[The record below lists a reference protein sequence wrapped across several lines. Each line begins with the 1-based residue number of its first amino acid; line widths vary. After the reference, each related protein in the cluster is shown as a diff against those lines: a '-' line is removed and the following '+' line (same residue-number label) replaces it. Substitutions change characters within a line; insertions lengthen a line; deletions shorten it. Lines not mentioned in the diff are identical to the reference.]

1 MAHMDMR
8 MTIALAGAKMQICD
22 SVLAVGGTNKKCCA
36 ELIPLF
42 MTVSIYIRPAPCR
55 TQELAP

>member
-1 MAHMDMR
+1 MTHMGVR
-8 MTIALAGAKMQICD
+8 MTADLAGAKKQICD
-22 SVLAVGGTNKKCCA
+22 SALATGETNITCCV

-42 MTVSIYIRPAPCR
+42 MAVSIYIRPAPCR